1 MNELTASDLA
11 TIHHALLV
19 FKANG
24 NYNIVHEE
32 RIANLIQK
40 VDEIYL
46 SK

>member
-11 TIHHALLV
+11 IIHHALLV
-19 FKANG
+19 FQAHG

-32 RIANLIQK
+32 KITNLTNK
-40 VDEIYL
+40 VNEIYE